1 MSKVKHT
8 VALCTLLGLF
18 TFSAAAEPA
27 KPWLLMADWQKRDAD
42 FVSHAGGVTGSF
54 GRSRSGAEL
63 IYQEADRALDW
74 EWYRYEHRFAG
85 GIAGT
90 ERSYGDAQDLI
101 LSGFRQWQV
110 SPKYA
115 AQVIY
120 GLEWAAEDAV
130 GQADGFRWGLGGA
143 VRWHP
148 DAETDVALG
157 LMLQDRFEN
166 SILPVPYVKA
176 VWRPCRYAEVE
187 LRATGLQNGVIF
199 RGFPTGDRS
208 TTVDLLVAYETL
220 NFRSSKP
227 RAPGSCAASSSGCRS
242 PATASSMTAR
252 RRPLSSQARPGASP
266 AAWARASEP
275 GAQAAAACSHASRRR
290 TASSRSWVRSERR
303 TRRLVKSARCS
314 V

>member
-18 TFSAAAEPA
+18 IFSAAAEPA

-130 GQADGFRWGLGGA
+130 GLADGFRWGLGGA

-220 NFRSSKP
+220 NFRLSDAAYGS
-227 RAPGSCAASSSGCRS
+227 RAVVVGEVPIRVGLTQFLEASGTWFVRGQFEWVPFARHSFKHDGETQAAF
-242 PATASSMTAR
+242 
-252 RRPLSSQARPGASP
+252 QPGATWGL
-266 AAWARASEP
+266 AGRVGARF
-275 GAQAAAACSHASRRR
+275 
-290 TASSRSWVRSERR
+290 
-303 TRRLVKSARCS
+303 
-314 V
+314 

>member
-8 VALCTLLGLF
+8 VVLCTLLGLF

-130 GQADGFRWGLGGA
+130 GLADGFRWGLGGA

-176 VWRPCRYAEVE
+176 FWRPCRYAEVE
-187 LRATGLQNGVIF
+187 LRATGLQNGIIF
-199 RGFPTGDRS
+199 RGYNGDRS
-208 TTVDLLVAYETL
+208 TTGDFSVMYETL
-220 NFRSSKP
+220 MFRLTDAAYGGRGVSVGEVPLRIGVTQFLERSGTWFVRLQAEYVPFARHSFYHAGDSMSSFEVRP
-227 RAPGSCAASSSGCRS
+227 IWGVG
-242 PATASSMTAR
+242 AR
-252 RRPLSSQARPGASP
+252 LGARF
-266 AAWARASEP
+266 
-275 GAQAAAACSHASRRR
+275 
-290 TASSRSWVRSERR
+290 
-303 TRRLVKSARCS
+303 
-314 V
+314 

>member
-1 MSKVKHT
+1 MNQLSKVKHLA
-8 VALCTLLGLF
+8 VHYALFGLSA
-18 TFSAAAEPA
+18 FSVGAEPA

-42 FVSHAGGVTGSF
+42 LVTHAGAVTGSY
-54 GRSRSGAEL
+54 GRSRNGAEL
-63 IYQEADRALDW
+63 VYQDADRALDL
-74 EWYRYEHRFAG
+74 EWYRYVQRFAG

-90 ERSYGDAQDLI
+90 ERSYGDTQDLI

-130 GQADGFRWGLGGA
+130 GLADGFRWGLGGA
-143 VRWHP
+143 VRWQP

-187 LRATGLQNGVIF
+187 MRATGLQNGVIF
-199 RGFPTGDRS
+199 RGFPTGERS
-208 TTVDLLVAYETL
+208 TTLDLSVAYETL
-220 NFRSSKP
+220 NFRLSDVAYGS
-227 RAPGSCAASSSGCRS
+227 RAVVVGEVPIRLGVTQFIEASGTWFVRGQFEWV
-242 PATASSMTAR
+242 PFAR
-252 RRPLSSQARPGASP
+252 HSFKHDGETQGAFQPGATWGL
-266 AAWARASEP
+266 AGRVGARF
-275 GAQAAAACSHASRRR
+275 
-290 TASSRSWVRSERR
+290 
-303 TRRLVKSARCS
+303 
-314 V
+314 